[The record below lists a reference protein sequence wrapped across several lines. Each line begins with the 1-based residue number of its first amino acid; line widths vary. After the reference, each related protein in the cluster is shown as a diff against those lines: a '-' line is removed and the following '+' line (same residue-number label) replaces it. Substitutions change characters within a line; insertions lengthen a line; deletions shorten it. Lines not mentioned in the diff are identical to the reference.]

1 LQAEPLIHW
10 PEPIIQF
17 IGFVAEFL
25 AVGSVGFRYAAL
37 RGRLD
42 DASAPGAS
50 RAADASAE
58 ERAVYANACARAAL
72 IGLSG
77 AIVSALLFGYA
88 LPDAAARAHTTVVGL
103 LTTKLSV
110 GLEAVLTL
118 VGIVGLGLAAARRQA
133 GWALAAVG
141 VILGPLSGIV
151 DGQWLRMV
159 NPVHRM
165 VAGLWLGT
173 LFVLLVAGLDSVLR
187 DARVRDRRGA
197 MVADMVNGFSPL
209 ALTCGIILVLSGLV
223 TAWRHLNPLS
233 SLWTT
238 PYGWAL
244 MVKLALV
251 AVVFAL
257 GAWNWRRQRPML
269 GSEDAAIAIRRST
282 RRELTAA
289 VLVLAA
295 TAIVVSL
302 PSPRPPKPPG
312 EGPPAAAAPV
322 PGPGAPGGA
331 P

>member
-1 LQAEPLIHW
+1 
-10 PEPIIQF
+10 
-17 IGFVAEFL
+17 
-25 AVGSVGFRYAAL
+25 
-37 RGRLD
+37 
-42 DASAPGAS
+42 
-50 RAADASAE
+50 
-58 ERAVYANACARAAL
+58 
-72 IGLSG
+72 
-77 AIVSALLFGYA
+77 
-88 LPDAAARAHTTVVGL
+88 
-103 LTTKLSV
+103 
-110 GLEAVLTL
+110 L
-118 VGIVGLGLAAARRQA
+118 VGIVGLGLAAARRKA

-141 VILGPLSGIV
+141 VILGPLTGIV

-322 PGPGAPGGA
+322 PGGPGAPGGA